1 MQTPTYEVIRI
12 GDKYVTVLKD
22 PHPNMTRVAYFGG
35 GTLLSYMGL
44 TRRGPLGSAALVVGA
59 GLILRGIMGRS
70 PIRVVTEFL
79 RNHNPGAVAHESPS
93 YQNDAHGRA
102 AQTPVD
108 VVEEQS
114 MESFPASDP
123 PARSGVSLPH

>member
-1 MQTPTYEVIRI
+1 MQTPTYEVLRI
-12 GDKYVTVLKD
+12 GDKYVTVLKE
-22 PHPNMTRVAYFGG
+22 PYRNVSKAAYIGG
-35 GTLLSYMGL
+35 GTLLSYVGL

-70 PIRVVTEFL
+70 PIRVVMEFL
-79 RNHNPGAVAHESPS
+79 RNHSRGAAEHELPS
-93 YQNDAHGRA
+93 YQNDARGRA
-102 AQTPVD
+102 RQTPVD

-123 PARSGVSLPH
+123 PARTGVSLPH